1 MGPVGIIPTLVI
13 AIRVSGPQWLKTLI
27 GRARESVSAAEVD
40 LMSSTSSEVC
50 ELYNGKAIVRTTGK
64 AMMVKQLIY
73 IEKQSEGKELGLVT
87 FATRGEY
94 LKKEVC
100 RNKLPTLTAVQVLT
114 IGRSSRL
121 AHLAR
126 VDSYQVLPHSQ

>member
-13 AIRVSGPQWLKTLI
+13 AIRVSGPQWLKTLV

-94 LKKEVC
+94 LKKGGMQE
-100 RNKLPTLTAVQVLT
+100 
-114 IGRSSRL
+114 
-121 AHLAR
+121 
-126 VDSYQVLPHSQ
+126 